1 MLVWIKIQ
9 IQIKCKI
16 TYVLKVEEGED
27 ISSTEELNP
36 DCYVVVYA
44 VDDEQ
49 SFGEYFLL
57 SMLSMSCLWRVHVVF
72 VFDEHSFMDFS
83 SFYVVA

>member
-1 MLVWIKIQ
+1 M
-9 IQIKCKI
+9 
-16 TYVLKVEEGED
+16 EEGED

-57 SMLSMSCLWRVHVVF
+57 SMLSMLSMSCLWRVYVVY
-72 VFDEHSFMDFS
+72 VYDEQSFMDFS

>member
-1 MLVWIKIQ
+1 M
-9 IQIKCKI
+9 
-16 TYVLKVEEGED
+16 EEGED

-57 SMLSMSCLWRVHVVF
+57 SMLSKDVVFAVNVVIRSIVVF
-72 VFDEHSFMDFS
+72 V
-83 SFYVVA
+83 V